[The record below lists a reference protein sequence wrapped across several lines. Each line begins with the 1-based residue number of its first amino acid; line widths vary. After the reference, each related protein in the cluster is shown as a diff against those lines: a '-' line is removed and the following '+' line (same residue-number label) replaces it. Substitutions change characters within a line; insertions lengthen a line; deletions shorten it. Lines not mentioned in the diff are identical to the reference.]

1 MKKAKVYAITNQK
14 GGVAKTT
21 TTINLAAYLASMGKT
36 CLVVD
41 LDPQGN
47 ATSGLGLDKSL
58 VKESLYQVMI
68 DEVPVKNVIFMST
81 MEHLDIAASSIDLAA
96 AELEMINLISRETRL
111 RTAITDVLDFYDYI
125 LIDCPP
131 SLGILTINAFAA
143 ADRVVIP
150 VQSEYYA
157 LEGLGQLLKTIKMV
171 QNSLNEDLDI
181 AGALL
186 TMFDARTNLAE
197 EVKNELINYLGDKV
211 YHSIIPRNVRLS
223 EAPSFGQ
230 SILQYAPESRGA
242 VAYQEFAREFI
253 AIEEDGLR
261 QKREAS

>member
-1 MKKAKVYAITNQK
+1 MSTPKKKAKVYAITNQK

-21 TTINLAAYLASMGKT
+21 TAINLASYLALQGNRV
-36 CLVVD
+36 LIVD

-47 ATSGLGLDKSL
+47 ATSGLGLDKTL

-68 DEVPVKNVIFMST
+68 DDVPIKNVIFMSSL
-81 MEHLDIAASSIDLAA
+81 EHLDIAASSIDLAA

-111 RTAITDVLDFYDYI
+111 RTALQDILDFYDFI

-131 SLGILTINAFAA
+131 SLGILTVNAFTA
-143 ADRVVIP
+143 ADKVLIP

-171 QNSLNEDLDI
+171 QNSLNENLQV

-186 TMFDARTNLAE
+186 TMYDARTNLAE
-197 EVKNELINYLGDKV
+197 EVKNELINFMGDKV
-211 YHSIIPRNVRLS
+211 YRTIIPRNVRLS
-223 EAPSFGQ
+223 ESPSFGQ
-230 SILQYAPESRGA
+230 SIAQYAPESRGA
-242 VAYQEFAREFI
+242 AAYQEFTHEFLS
-253 AIEEDGLR
+253 AEMV
-261 QKREAS
+261 